1 MHCFICVDCGG
12 LAAAFAAHALRKDDP
27 VHRDFAVSISDGHR
41 KSGSRLLHS
50 TKGTLNENLCSKPG
64 AAGGGYKSDAQ
75 EFRLHTS
82 HRACFACSE
91 RSGVDLLILRIN
103 VGHRALQNDAHRAG
117 CRSENRLPAD
127 SRAAIGYAR
136 KAWQRKL
143 RSRGGATRKRFI
155 VKAKANIARRKR
167 KWRSR
172 ILIDG
177 HGVSLLR
184 AVCCVG
190 ARDTRARLESRSWF
204 AYRQKQKCL
213 REFRRQQEV

>member
-50 TKGTLNENLCSKPG
+50 TKGSLNKNLCSKPG

-75 EFRLHTS
+75 EFRLNTG

-91 RSGVDLLILRIN
+91 VGDVDLLILR
-103 VGHRALQNDAHRAG
+103 VDVSHRALQDYAHRAG
-117 CRSENRLPAD
+117 CSSEDRLPAD
-127 SRAAIGYAR
+127 CRAAIGYAG

-143 RSRGGATRKRFI
+143 RSRCGATRKCFI
-155 VKAKANIARRKR
+155 VKAKADVAGGK
-167 KWRSR
+167 
-172 ILIDG
+172 
-177 HGVSLLR
+177 
-184 AVCCVG
+184 
-190 ARDTRARLESRSWF
+190 
-204 AYRQKQKCL
+204 
-213 REFRRQQEV
+213 

>member
-1 MHCFICVDCGG
+1 M
-12 LAAAFAAHALRKDDP
+12 
-27 VHRDFAVSISDGHR
+27 
-41 KSGSRLLHS
+41 
-50 TKGTLNENLCSKPG
+50 LNKNFCSKPG

-75 EFRLHTS
+75 EFRLHTG

-103 VGHRALQNDAHRAG
+103 VGHRSLQNDAHRG
-117 CRSENRLPAD
+117 GRSSEDRLPAD

-136 KAWQRKL
+136 KAGQRKL
-143 RSRGGATRKRFI
+143 RSRGAATRKCFI

-190 ARDTRARLESRSWF
+190 ARDTRARLESRSGSLT
-204 AYRQKQKCL
+204 AKKQKSPMIVGAWFST
-213 REFRRQQEV
+213 RESVYQLLILCQGKYSTIFILPRTHFFSGA